1 MLMVP
6 MFLLSFFHRFCFDI
20 ENEAQGMTTENKGS
34 MVRARKELEPW
45 QILNLSFLSK
55 KKLSQGNSWTHEIG
69 NSSYFSI
76 FWSNLVVRPYGLKP
90 RPKDH

>member
-6 MFLLSFFHRFCFDI
+6 MFLRFFFHHFCFDR
-20 ENEAQGMTTENKGS
+20 ENEGKGMTTENKGS

-45 QILNLSFLSK
+45 QILN
-55 KKLSQGNSWTHEIG
+55 KKLSQGKSRTIEIG
-69 NSSYFSI
+69 NSLYFSI
-76 FWSNLVVRPYGLKP
+76 FRSNLVVRPYGLKP